1 MLQKAK
7 KATLEALCHQHRFN
21 SFTYL
26 SKKLTHIM
34 SLRLVKYHAM
44 MKNDLYHVERDRLQ
58 QVAALNAQFC
68 RKLSFLNLNR
78 FHPPSS
84 VIGVQEIYSLCTL

>member
-44 MKNDLYHVERDRLQ
+44 MKNDLYYVECERLQ
-58 QVAALNAQFC
+58 QVAALNVC
-68 RKLSFLNLNR
+68 RKLTIFSLYR
-78 FHPPSS
+78 FCRPSS
-84 VIGVQEIYSLCTL
+84 VIGIQEIHCLCT

>member
-7 KATLEALCHQHRFN
+7 KATLEALCHQHCFN

-44 MKNDLYHVERDRLQ
+44 MKNDLYYVECERLQ
-58 QVAALNAQFC
+58 QVAALNAQVC
-68 RKLSFLNLNR
+68 RKLSIFSLYR
-78 FHPPSS
+78 FCRPSS
-84 VIGVQEIYSLCTL
+84 VIGIQEIHCLFT

>member
-7 KATLEALCHQHRFN
+7 KAMLEALCHQHRFN

-44 MKNDLYHVERDRLQ
+44 MKNDLYYVERDRLQ
-58 QVAALNAQFC
+58 QVAASCSTKCPILPQIELF
-68 RKLSFLNLNR
+68 
-78 FHPPSS
+78 
-84 VIGVQEIYSLCTL
+84 